1 MWKKTRYC
9 IWVQGSPSTDRA
21 GRADEGPVRR
31 SKPPAQPQVSSLLD
45 TGRWAG
51 LTFRDGLFSSQQTRG
66 RRDPSLPWWAS
77 GQAWRN
83 RWGGTGEQGGPGGG
97 QTLVPREKQAA
108 ELGTHQGSQ
117 CPGLPTLR
125 CCQAMTLSVA
135 LILSGT
141 QGGSF

>member
-1 MWKKTRYC
+1 MFKIKAHFS
-9 IWVQGSPSTDRA
+9 G
-21 GRADEGPVRR
+21 GRETSVL
-31 SKPPAQPQVSSLLD
+31 SVFWLIHKI
-45 TGRWAG
+45 G
-51 LTFRDGLFSSQQTRG
+51 LSR
-66 RRDPSLPWWAS
+66 
-77 GQAWRN
+77 
-83 RWGGTGEQGGPGGG
+83 GTGEQGGPGGG

-108 ELGTHQGSQ
+108 ELGTHQGSR